1 MPSYLFDEM
10 GMIIVSGVCLGG
22 LGLLVLFEERG
33 CFAVQICVSEEDLTL
48 ETTILGLAASVGLC
62 ADV

>member
-1 MPSYLFDEM
+1 
-10 GMIIVSGVCLGG
+10 MIIVSGVCLGG

-33 CFAVQICVSEEDLTL
+33 CFAVQICVSDEDLTL

>member
-33 CFAVQICVSEEDLTL
+33 CSAVQICVSEEDLNSRNYY
-48 ETTILGLAASVGLC
+48 IGSCCICRALC
-62 ADV
+62 